1 MERMNGIAK
10 LICSVAL
17 FLFAV
22 AALIFSLRSTS
33 NEASAVGVA
42 PRRAGYIRFVFTQ
55 SPSGKVLY
63 KWEWDRKKRR
73 WERYKYDVAGR

>member
-17 FLFAV
+17 LLFAV

-33 NEASAVGVA
+33 NEANAVGVA
-42 PRRAGYIRFVFTQ
+42 SRRAGYNGFVFTQ

-63 KWEWDRKKRR
+63 KWEWDSKKNSWVRTR
-73 WERYKYDVAGR
+73 HAGR